1 MVMSQPMDGAVTVKL
16 RVIQLIVMG
25 LVFFLIVLTSMLF
38 FMRGVEVDSFESTA
52 FDAETLDILQ
62 SYYNSISSSLV
73 SLAGIP
79 IDFLLSSLVS
89 VFFMVFASTGYAR
102 TNRSFCM
109 KMLVFIVSAG
119 LKYLVS
125 NGFNG
130 FNAQTVMKRVVPFV
144 STSDMAASTYA
155 MDSLTNIT
163 TTVSTNYVPEDI
175 ECNFIANTVLRNVIA
190 PIILKTAPTC
200 LYRQEGGT
208 DSSEFAEGLMQSF
221 GFPIRDWQQWLAL
234 ADCDGTGSSA
244 ETFYPIPLKGSEEAI
259 SDTATGFLNTGMTIQ
274 TATNVFIHAMHVSRH
289 FFRWFANE
297 SLPFNISGLIQE
309 SKQADIIDTSHSARW
324 NFTSPPIHSIS
335 AADLLN
341 LTLPTTNNT
350 QIKAEWFLESAR
362 DLFQRSLT
370 TAVNI
375 SQNEVLMKFTHKDVA
390 SNITFDA
397 ITFEVPL
404 RRNFY
409 YRKLVFNNATE
420 ELDED
425 TQATA
430 MYTDI
435 ANAGNTSTIYY
446 DLDMRTDC
454 GPNPYSCV
462 MPRVQEYDS
471 DGHEYQPNPQIK
483 ATAICLN
490 SNGTEDFQIDYDFYT
505 DDTTPTTSYLHA
517 AWACNNK
524 SSTSM
529 WIVSFGNRIEAHDMY
544 DEPAPDA
551 SETVLD
557 SHRATIENPRKVY
570 SLTVG
575 RFAWDTID
583 FEAEFTATCTNG
595 QGKCRGML
603 YKQML
608 SLEADDSPVK
618 YLLVGEDSI
627 PMQRLE
633 PFSYNNTE
641 SGGSFNSNSGTATRW
656 VSLMTL
662 TTPIEDALYSRK
674 GDVILRYNLDY
685 ISSWSSEVR
694 SGENCS
700 LSAEDHLN
708 HVVNNHFF
716 MGSGMQPAYVS
727 GLYFL
732 FQNGVVRDIVNAT
745 ASGSETT
752 LGFDGNVMWMKVIV
766 STPDW
771 SAFFS
776 FVGLGIVFLV
786 IGVIM
791 VWSCCGKRAVI
802 KNSRSISAERLAGM
816 KISWLLDC
824 RVDGSLVKLHD
835 MSLVEAKPGASKVVS
850 LSPAETTDVPVQ
862 AGLH

>member
-1 MVMSQPMDGAVTVKL
+1 MEPPMVGAVTVKL
-16 RVIQLIVMG
+16 RVNQLMMIG
-25 LVFFLIVLTSMLF
+25 LVFSLIILASMLF
-38 FMRGVEVDSFESTA
+38 FMKGVEVDSFQSTD

-79 IDFLLSSLVS
+79 VDFLLSSLVS

-102 TNRSFCM
+102 TNRSFCLN
-109 KMLVFIVSAG
+109 MLVFLVSAG

-144 STSDMAASTYA
+144 SSSDMAASTYA
-155 MDSLTNIT
+155 MDVLTNIT
-163 TTVSTNYVPEDI
+163 TTVSTNYAPEDT

-190 PIILKTAPTC
+190 PIVLKTAPTC
-200 LYRQEGGT
+200 LYNQEGIA

-234 ADCDGTGSSA
+234 ADCDGSGSSA
-244 ETFYPIPLKGSEEAI
+244 EASYTISLDGSENI
-259 SDTATGFLNTGMTIQ
+259 SDTATGFLATGITIQ
-274 TATNVFIHAMHVSRH
+274 TATNVFIHGVHVSRY
-289 FFRWFANE
+289 FFRWFDNE
-297 SLPFNISGLIQE
+297 SLPFNISGLIQK
-309 SKQADIIDTSHSARW
+309 SNQPDIIGTNQSGRS
-324 NFTSPPIHSIS
+324 NFTSVPIHSIS

-341 LTLPTTNNT
+341 LTLPTTNGT
-350 QIKAEWFLESAR
+350 QAKAEWFLESAR
-362 DLFQRSLT
+362 ELFQRSLT

-375 SQNEVLMKFTHKDVA
+375 SQNEAQMKFTHKDVA

-397 ITFEVPL
+397 VTFEVPL

-409 YRKLVFNNATE
+409 YRKLVFDNATE
-420 ELDED
+420 ELKED

-430 MYTDI
+430 TYSDI
-435 ANAGNTSTIYY
+435 SNADNTSTIYY
-446 DLDMRTDC
+446 DLDMRADC
-454 GPNPYSCV
+454 GPYPYSCV

-490 SNGTEDFQIDYDFYT
+490 SNGTEEFQIDYDFYA
-505 DDTTPTTSYLHA
+505 DDATPTDSYLHA

-529 WIVSFGNRIEAHDMY
+529 WIVSFGNRIEAYDMY

-551 SETVLD
+551 SKTALD
-557 SHRATIENPRKVY
+557 NHRATIANPRKIY

-575 RFAWDTID
+575 RFAWDMID
-583 FEAEFTATCTNG
+583 FETEFSATCMNG
-595 QGKCRGML
+595 QGNCHGMR
-603 YKQML
+603 YEQIL
-608 SLEADDSPVK
+608 SLEKQDSPVK

-627 PMQRLE
+627 PMHRLE
-633 PFSYNNTE
+633 PFTYNSTE
-641 SGGSFNSNSGTATRW
+641 SGRSFDSNSGTATRW

-662 TTPIEDALYSRK
+662 TTPIEDALYSRR

-685 ISSWSSEVR
+685 ISSWSSQVR
-694 SGENCS
+694 SGQNCS

-708 HVVNNHFF
+708 HVVNNHYF

-752 LGFDGNVMWMKVIV
+752 LGFDGNIMWMKVIV

-771 SAFFS
+771 SAAFS
-776 FVGLGIVFLV
+776 FIGLGIVLFV
-786 IGVIM
+786 IGVAM
-791 VWSCCGKRAVI
+791 FWSCCGKRALI
-802 KNSRSISAERLAGM
+802 KNSRTISTERLAGM

-824 RVDGSLVKLHD
+824 RVDGNHLKLD
-835 MSLVEAKPGASKVVS
+835 SINLVEAPSGGSKVV
-850 LSPAETTDVPVQ
+850 E
-862 AGLH
+862 